1 MSLTPATEALFRPQK
16 SSEGNQGIAKR
27 KKKNKGKKREVW
39 CTQLLHSQKEK
50 ENSHCLAF

>member
-1 MSLTPATEALFRPQK
+1 MSLTPATEALFRPQN
-16 SSEGNQGIAKR
+16 SSEGIAKR